1 MYVARCISM
10 GVLNW
15 GAGMDSSSSWLKKV
29 AAVDGFDLPIL
40 SPEFR
45 AAFFSPSAKRKLP
58 ITGGVRVKKTHRS
71 DDGLKGTRHLTVE
84 QRHAL
89 LEPLG
94 HFNFEEFSQNY
105 PTVCEADYRLSLARE
120 CTEDTE
126 DMDSD
131 SSYYSED
138 SEDIEDSL
146 DSDNDSLDS
155 DNGSLDDDDDNI
167 DNDNDNDNDTDND
180 FGN

>member
-1 MYVARCISM
+1 M

-15 GAGMDSSSSWLKKV
+15 GACMDSSSSWLKKV

-94 HFNFEEFSQNY
+94 HFNFEEFSRNY
-105 PTVCEADYRLSLARE
+105 PTVCEADYRLSLAGE
-120 CTEDTE
+120 CTEDTEDTE

-138 SEDIEDSL
+138 SL

-155 DNGSLDDDDDNI
+155 DNDSLDNEN
-167 DNDNDNDNDTDND
+167 DNDNDNDNEND